1 MEAVYR
7 SRGAQAGAGLWSA
20 ADPNAANCGLGG
32 EAAVELDLTPKAAEL
47 FDQLWSAAAPEL
59 AHLRAVTGS
68 WVERQD
74 ALDRDRNHFLKA
86 FRHKHGFDR
95 ADYSGEQASAYR
107 SGLDE
112 VNARTD
118 AERRSAATELLGN

>member
-20 ADPNAANCGLGG
+20 ADPNAANCGLGL

-47 FDQLWSAAAPEL
+47 YKQLWSDPLPAL
-59 AHLRAVTGS
+59 AHLRAVTAT

-95 ADYSGEQASAYR
+95 ADYDAEQAAAYR
-107 SGLDE
+107 NGLDE

-118 AERRSAATELLGN
+118 AERRSAAEQLLNQ

>member
-7 SRGAQAGAGLWSA
+7 SRGAQAGEGLWSA
-20 ADPNAANCGLGG
+20 GDPSAANCGLGR
-32 EAAVELDLTPKAAEL
+32 EAAVELGLSPKAVEL
-47 FDQLWSAAAPEL
+47 YEQLWTTDAPEHK
-59 AHLRAVTGS
+59 HLRAVMTT

-95 ADYSGEQASAYR
+95 ADYDTQQANAYR

-118 AERRSAATELLGN
+118 AERRSAAEQLLGQ